1 MFLKE
6 TIKLIYKQITQP
18 AGVLQL
24 LRHVSSFKPSYQL
37 VWKTDLIKKK
47 WSAPTTL
54 LAQC

>member
-37 VWKTDLIKKK
+37 VWKTDLIKKNGL
-47 WSAPTTL
+47 PL
-54 LAQC
+54 PHC